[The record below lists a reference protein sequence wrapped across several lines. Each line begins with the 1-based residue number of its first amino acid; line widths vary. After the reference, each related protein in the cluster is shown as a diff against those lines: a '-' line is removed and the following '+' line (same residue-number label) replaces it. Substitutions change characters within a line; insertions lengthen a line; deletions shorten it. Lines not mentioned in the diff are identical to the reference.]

1 MLPSKVLILRS
12 CRLSQFLAAVV
23 LARTRN
29 PQAEIVALSHRGHRQ
44 ILRAAGVDRVIEV
57 PGSRF
62 GILNMPPW
70 TLARIRKT
78 EYDEVIIPQMTDDID
93 AHINLY
99 RVVLAL
105 KPARVVTLP
114 GDARPQVYDRGGFTS
129 LTLQHSYSGSGLSR
143 AAMFVGAAYLA
154 RLARG

>member
-1 MLPSKVLILRS
+1 MPSKVLILRS

-29 PQAEIVALSHRGHRQ
+29 PEAEIVALSHRGHRH
-44 ILRAAGVDRVIEV
+44 ILRAAGADKVIEV

-70 TLARIRKT
+70 TLSEIRKAQ
-78 EYDEVIIPQMTDDID
+78 YDEVIIPQMTDDVD

-105 KPARVVTLP
+105 KPERVVIVP
-114 GDARPQVYDRGGFTS
+114 GDGRPQVYDRASFLS

>member
-1 MLPSKVLILRS
+1 
-12 CRLSQFLAAVV
+12 
-23 LARTRN
+23 
-29 PQAEIVALSHRGHRQ
+29 VALSHRGHRH
-44 ILRAAGVDRVIEV
+44 ILRAAGADRVVEV

-62 GILNMPPW
+62 GILNLPPW
-70 TLARIRKT
+70 TLAQIRRA
-78 EYDEVIIPQMTDDID
+78 EYDEVIIPQMTDDIA

-105 KPARVVTLP
+105 KPTRVVVLP
-114 GDARPQVYDRGGFTS
+114 GDGRPQVYDRAGFTS
-129 LTLQHSYSGSGLSR
+129 LTLQHSYSGSGVSR

>member
-1 MLPSKVLILRS
+1 LILRS

-23 LARTRN
+23 LARTRHRE
-29 PQAEIVALSHRGHRQ
+29 AEIVALSHRGHRHV
-44 ILRAAGVDRVIEV
+44 LRAAGADTVIEV

-62 GILNMPPW
+62 GILSIPPW
-70 TLARIRKT
+70 TLAEIRKT
-78 EYDEVIIPQMTDDID
+78 QYDEVIIPQMTDDTA

-105 KPARVVTLP
+105 KPTRVVIVP
-114 GDARPQVYDRGGFTS
+114 GDGRPRIYDRAAFMS
-129 LTLQHSYSGSGLSR
+129 LALQHSYSGSGFSR

-154 RLARG
+154 RLTRG

>member
-1 MLPSKVLILRS
+1 MASKVLILRS
-12 CRLSQFLAAVV
+12 SRLSQFVAAVV

-29 PQAEIVALSHRGHRQ
+29 PEAEIVALSHRGHRHL
-44 ILRAAGVDRVIEV
+44 LRAAGVDKVIEV
-57 PGSRF
+57 PGARF
-62 GILNMPPW
+62 GVLHMPPW
-70 TLARIRKT
+70 TLAEIRKAQ
-78 EYDEVIIPQMTDDID
+78 YDEVIIPQMTDDTD

-99 RVVLAL
+99 RVVLTL
-105 KPARVVTLP
+105 KPARVVVVP
-114 GDARPQVYDRGGFTS
+114 GDGQPRVHDRAGFLS